1 MPAGPVGQSGLQ
13 MSRIFPNTG
22 TLQNRVLRSFTR
34 LHLMIWCFHTVRLLL
49 LKLSKTNFQP
59 NLKQIS
65 TNSQPHNTYIYIYIY
80 RKSIYINS
88 NHPRSS
94 SSHGNFIH
102 ESQMPKLVNWDGLT
116 MHEPIT
122 SFPRQKLEKAPPKG
136 FVGLLVWSWQGSL
149 KEITLAGCSYMKE
162 KLWHVIIIM
171 SAPWPNDGRSR
182 SLSHGSDL
190 LLRRSKVIARGA
202 GGSVSSTWS
211 GRECVLSLEEI
222 LDLKIGEGSVKCK
235 IIRLQPSWNT
245 WNTWH
250 ARRHENWEAGFLD
263 ICSRKA
269 EKTFHQFDV
278 CNISWERPSTMIGKH
293 WWFTA
298 SATN

>member
-1 MPAGPVGQSGLQ
+1 MGISSMNPRCPNWSTGMVSQCMSPSHHFPAKKIGE
-13 MSRIFPNTG
+13 G
-22 TLQNRVLRSFTR
+22 T
-34 LHLMIWCFHTVRLLL
+34 
-49 LKLSKTNFQP
+49 P
-59 NLKQIS
+59 
-65 TNSQPHNTYIYIYIY
+65 
-80 RKSIYINS
+80 
-88 NHPRSS
+88 PRGS
-94 SSHGNFIH
+94 
-102 ESQMPKLVNWDGLT
+102 
-116 MHEPIT
+116 
-122 SFPRQKLEKAPPKG
+122 G
-136 FVGLLVWSWQGSL
+136 FVGLELTRIFKGNNLSR
-149 KEITLAGCSYMKE
+149 CSYMKE
-162 KLWHVIIIM
+162 KLWHVMIIM